1 MRNKNGILYVYVNY
15 ITMQEQRQRKE
26 TSIILD
32 PGTLRKI
39 RDVSYNYIKLESSEI
54 IADVFCD
61 EIKLKALFNRICE
74 NTDKKINY
82 AIKQI
87 DNKEVVELYLYHIQ
101 KEFDYNVYLEEVIS
115 LFVLLS
121 NNNNS
126 VMHSNIKNA
135 IIGKKAFIVSY
146 ELDQTGNQLVDY
158 LDMYTFEGETHRY
171 NLNSGTFTLVSAG
184 KTILPNDLTNYLN
197 DTIQMNSEYIP
208 NIINDM
214 SRLSKMTVDAS
225 ISNRFIVHKKIKNKS
240 IGIYCSPIDINGLN
254 TFLLERL
261 GKTLPDNEIFKDLLF
276 GAHIEYNIID
286 GKIYGFGFGDYF

>member
-135 IIGKKAFIVSY
+135 IIGKSFSDRNGGKA
-146 ELDQTGNQLVDY
+146 GA
-158 LDMYTFEGETHRY
+158 Y
-171 NLNSGTFTLVSAG
+171 NKFA
-184 KTILPNDLTNYLN
+184 
-197 DTIQMNSEYIP
+197 
-208 NIINDM
+208 
-214 SRLSKMTVDAS
+214 
-225 ISNRFIVHKKIKNKS
+225 
-240 IGIYCSPIDINGLN
+240 
-254 TFLLERL
+254 
-261 GKTLPDNEIFKDLLF
+261 
-276 GAHIEYNIID
+276 
-286 GKIYGFGFGDYF
+286 